1 MNVFIKELFKNF
13 NPNQKG
19 FKKKLLSFTAFL
31 FISIVFWLLNAL
43 GENYTERIS
52 YPLKYINLPLDK
64 AESSPLPEQFR
75 IKITTSG
82 YQLLEYYLS
91 ANIKPI
97 VIDFEKAKAV
107 SKTEKC
113 KYLLSKNLKEGFS
126 KTFKKS
132 EIQNIDPDTIKF
144 KFYEILK
151 KRVPVEALV
160 EYSLSN
166 GYVEKGI
173 KFSEPDSINISG
185 PEQVIT
191 SINQVYSGSIDL
203 GEINE
208 TSKRN
213 VAIIAIEDV
222 KFETYRT
229 NITVPIEQAT
239 EKVIELPILVNNALN
254 DQSIYLVPNTV
265 QLSYKVGLSEYSK
278 ITKDQFVAVVNYTD
292 STKNNK
298 VLKVVLSKQ
307 PEKAFEIVYRPNFVE
322 FIKNKND

>member
-31 FISIVFWLLNAL
+31 LISMVFWLLNAL
-43 GENYTERIS
+43 GEKYTEQIY

-64 AESSPLPEQFR
+64 AESSPLPQQFR

-82 YQLLEYYLS
+82 YKLLEYYLS

-97 VIDFEKAKAV
+97 VIDFDKAKAV

-132 EIQNIDPDTIKF
+132 EIQSIYPDTIKF

-160 EYSLSN
+160 AYSLSN
-166 GYVEKGI
+166 GYVEMGE

-185 PEQVIT
+185 PELVIKNIDKVFT
-191 SINQVYSGSIDL
+191 GSIDL

-208 TSKRN
+208 SAKRN
-213 VAIIAIEDV
+213 VAIKAIEDV

-239 EKVIELPILVNNALN
+239 EMVIELPILVNNELD

-278 ITKDQFVAVVNYTD
+278 ITQDQFRAVVNYND
-292 STKNNK
+292 STQNDK

-322 FIKNKND
+322 FIKTNND